1 MRQGAR
7 AIVAFGRSSMIG
19 MHCFGWRIFKGEL
32 RLDGIGIAGHAAL
45 YLCLLFTAA
54 TSAWGQ
60 GTAAIANNSTSAFIT
75 FDAAGAGTGAM
86 EGTVATS
93 INAAGEVAGFYLV
106 AGNVAHGYVRAADG
120 TITEFDAPGAGTGKN
135 QGTFPSSIN
144 TGGEIAGTFIDG
156 SLVSHGFLRAAS
168 GTFTKFDA
176 PGAGTAAQRGTAAVS
191 VNDAGEIT
199 GFYTTGSDLT
209 NSTYHGFLR
218 AANGTFTTLDDP
230 DAGSSEGVNSSKQ
243 GTSAYSINASGVIA
257 GSYKDS
263 NNVQHGFVRSASGVF
278 TNFDVKGVGTCV
290 AAHGQNF
297 GGTSASSIDA
307 AGTVAG
313 FYTDTRCAQHG
324 YVRAANGTITTF
336 NTPGADTNPCA
347 TSGFGKLF
355 CGTLGLSIDTAGAI
369 AGTFV
374 DDDGVLHGFLRAA
387 NGTFTQITAPGAAT
401 ESNHGTAG
409 LGINSAGAI
418 VGTYADSNFVLH
430 GFIYTPEML
439 VATTITLKSSLDSP
453 VYGEPVTF
461 TAKVSSSEGAP
472 PNGEDVTFLSGKSA
486 LGTKALSGGE
496 ASLTTTALPVG
507 TDSITAA
514 YSGELNFAGSV
525 SKALSETVDKAKSST
540 KLTSS
545 KNPSVF
551 GEAVTFTATV
561 SGQFGG
567 TATGTVTFF
576 ATNPLTALILKLG
589 TATLS
594 KGVARF
600 TSSSDAIAGSITADY
615 GGDAHFTASTSET
628 VKQVVDKAKT
638 TATLIS
644 SLNPSKAGQSVTF
657 TVTVKGQYGGTPAG
671 TATFSDGK
679 TVLKTVPLSDGAAK
693 FTTAALP
700 AGTDSITAVYK
711 GDANFDAST
720 SNTLKQVVSADAAE
734 E

>member
-1 MRQGAR
+1 
-7 AIVAFGRSSMIG
+7 MIG

-45 YLCLLFTAA
+45 CLCLLFAAA

-60 GTAAIANNSTSAFIT
+60 GTAAIGSDSAPVFTSFEVT
-75 FDAAGAGTGAM
+75 GAGTGAM

-93 INAAGEVAGFYLV
+93 INAAGEVAGFYLA
-106 AGNVAHGYVRAADG
+106 AGNVAHGYVRAANG

-135 QGTFPSSIN
+135 QGTFPLCIN
-144 TGGEIAGTFIDG
+144 AAGVVAG
-156 SLVSHGFLRAAS
+156 SFADASNAYHGFVRAAN
-168 GTFTKFDA
+168 GTVTAFNA
-176 PGAGTAAQRGTAAVS
+176 PGAGTTGHRGTNVLGINAAGV
-191 VNDAGEIT
+191 V
-199 GFYTTGSDLT
+199 TGSYSDA
-209 NSTYHGFLR
+209 NAVFHGFIR
-218 AANGTFTTLDDP
+218 AANGTFTTFEAP
-230 DAGSSEGVNSSKQ
+230 GA
-243 GTSAYSINASGVIA
+243 GTSAFEDQGTVPFAINAAGVVTGYFAASSGGA
-257 GSYKDS
+257 
-263 NNVQHGFVRSASGVF
+263 HGF
-278 TNFDVKGVGTCV
+278 
-290 AAHGQNF
+290 
-297 GGTSASSIDA
+297 
-307 AGTVAG
+307 
-313 FYTDTRCAQHG
+313 
-324 YVRAANGTITTF
+324 VRAANGTVTTF
-336 NTPGADTNPCA
+336 DAPGVGGSGGFQGTNPTSIDAAGDVAGTYTDTNAARHGFLRSADGTIVSFDAPGAETTPCA
-347 TSGFGKLF
+347 SSGPGGVF
-355 CGTLGLSIDTAGAI
+355 CGTGGLGIDKAGEI
-369 AGTFV
+369 TGIYV
-374 DDDGVLHGFLRAA
+374 DKDGALHGFLRSAS
-387 NGTFTQITAPGAAT
+387 GTFTAFEAPGA
-401 ESNHGTAG
+401 GTG
-409 LGINSAGAI
+409 SGGFEGTGGIGINDEGIIA
-418 VGTYADSNFVLH
+418 GTYGDANSVFH
-430 GFIYTPEML
+430 GFVYAPTL
-439 VATTITLKSSLDSP
+439 TSTSTTLASSRASS

-461 TAKVSSSEGAP
+461 TAKVSSSDGAP
-472 PNGEDVTFLSGKSA
+472 PNGEDVTFLSGKAA

-525 SKALSETVDKAKSST
+525 SKALSETVGKAKSFT

-551 GEAVTFTATV
+551 GESVTFTATV

-600 TSSSDAIAGSITADY
+600 TTSSDAIAGSITADY

-657 TVTVKGQYGGTPAG
+657 TVTIKGQYGGTPAG

-700 AGTDSITAVYK
+700 AGTDSITAVYSSNS
-711 GDANFDAST
+711 NFDGCT

-734 E
+734 EWAWMHGAAGQN